1 MTPEVAE
8 IYWKARKWLKI
19 HKADEGSEEYSLVMS
34 ILYLTDVI
42 DEKDEKIAELNHDGT
57 GVRNEAG
64 TDIRADG
71 RAQD

>member
-8 IYWKARKWLKI
+8 IYWKARKWLKR
-19 HKADEGSEEYSLVMS
+19 HKADEGSEEYDLVMS

-42 DEKDEKIAELNHDGT
+42 DEKDEKIVELSHDGT
-57 GVRNEAG
+57 GVREEAG

-71 RAQD
+71 CVQD